1 MREYNVQIKETLA
14 MTVTVEAKSA
24 AHAREIVEQGWKD
37 QEYGDYGIKVIML
50 YVSLNLTAA
59 LFLNYREILGSC
71 LFAQFFFCIN
81 IFQMQSN
88 IIGRCLKQVRYKSL
102 S

>member
-37 QEYGDYGIKVIML
+37 QEYVLDADSFTDVTFTTPR
-50 YVSLNLTAA
+50 S
-59 LFLNYREILGSC
+59 REYE
-71 LFAQFFFCIN
+71 
-81 IFQMQSN
+81 
-88 IIGRCLKQVRYKSL
+88 R
-102 S
+102 